1 MAPIPR
7 QHPAVVLRSRYKTV
21 RALLAVLAIAF
32 VAIVVLLM
40 IVWNF
45 WVGLII
51 LVGLGFVGVALW
63 LWLRS

>member
-1 MAPIPR
+1 MVPSEPS
-7 QHPAVVLRSRYKTV
+7 VVLRSHYKTV
-21 RALLAVLAIAF
+21 RALLAVLALAF

-51 LVGLGFVGVALW
+51 LVGLGLVGVALW